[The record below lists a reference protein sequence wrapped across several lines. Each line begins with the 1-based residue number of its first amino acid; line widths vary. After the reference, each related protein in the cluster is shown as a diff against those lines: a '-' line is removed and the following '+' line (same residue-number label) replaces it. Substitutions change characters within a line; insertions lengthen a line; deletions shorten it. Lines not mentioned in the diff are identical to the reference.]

1 MLYIYLFE
9 ILRTVIIIE
18 SVCLIERSKF
28 ITFYLWN
35 YIKITV
41 KVLVKYWKISYLVS
55 NVSKFHRVF
64 PFLCKYIIKQI
75 ILWFIASIYL
85 KKRKKGYDKWFHLMF
100 LKDKNVKLIRM
111 EIFFQLRLDIIQ
123 RKITINIVYL
133 DVKEIARFSRY
144 FLRNWENNIRAR
156 APRRE

>member
-1 MLYIYLFE
+1 
-9 ILRTVIIIE
+9 
-18 SVCLIERSKF
+18 
-28 ITFYLWN
+28 
-35 YIKITV
+35 
-41 KVLVKYWKISYLVS
+41 
-55 NVSKFHRVF
+55 
-64 PFLCKYIIKQI
+64 
-75 ILWFIASIYL
+75 
-85 KKRKKGYDKWFHLMF
+85 MF